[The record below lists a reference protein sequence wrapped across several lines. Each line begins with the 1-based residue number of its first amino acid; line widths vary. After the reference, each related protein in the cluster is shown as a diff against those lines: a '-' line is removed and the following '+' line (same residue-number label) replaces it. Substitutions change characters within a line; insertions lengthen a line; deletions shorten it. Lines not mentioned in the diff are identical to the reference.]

1 MTRNLKRDVATAG
14 ATLDE
19 TMVEPQG
26 DLQVVVMDHGSLSR
40 CRLPKRGVLKIGR
53 AETSDIVLSDPAASR
68 LHALLHIGSAL
79 ELVDAGSHNGTRVGE
94 QRLIAEQRTVVRTG
108 DSIRIGNALLLIQRA
123 PALRQSSISG
133 TRPSLTPSRPLV
145 VAAPA
150 MRAVFELVE
159 RVASSN
165 INVLILGETGVGKE
179 VVAESIHRAS
189 RQRNQGPFV
198 RINCASI
205 GEALFESELFGHQQG
220 AFTGAVRSKVGLMQT
235 ADKGTLFLDE
245 IGEVPLSTQAK
256 LLRVL
261 ETREATPVGGLRPQP
276 LDVRFVCATNRNLSA
291 EVAKGTFREDL
302 FFRLNGV
309 TIPVP
314 PLRER
319 VLEIEPLAQAF
330 LAAIAKE
337 LERPGLQ
344 LSAAAL
350 EQLQR
355 YRWPGNVRELRNA
368 IECAALLA
376 NDSLIEI
383 AHLPPSIRESV
394 RPAAIK
400 PPTSGVATGASLPDP
415 GETLPP
421 GLSDARRRLEYER
434 IVQALEACNGNQT
447 RAAEH
452 LSMPR
457 RTLVAKLSAYGI
469 PRPRKLSSPPNG

>member
-1 MTRNLKRDVATAG
+1 
-14 ATLDE
+14 
-19 TMVEPQG
+19 MVEPQG

-68 LHALLHIGSAL
+68 LHALLHIGSTL

-94 QRLIAEQRTVVRTG
+94 QRLIPEQRTVVRTG

-133 TRPSLTPSRPLV
+133 TQPSFAASRPLV

-330 LAAIAKE
+330 LSAIAKE

-394 RPAAIK
+394 SPVAIK
-400 PPTSGVATGASLPDP
+400 TPNIGLAAGAALADP
-415 GETLPP
+415 AETLPP

>member
-1 MTRNLKRDVATAG
+1 VTAG

-19 TMVEPQG
+19 AMVEPQG

-68 LHALLHIGSAL
+68 LHALLHIGATL

-94 QRLIAEQRTVVRTG
+94 QRLIPEQRTVVRTG

-123 PALRQSSISG
+123 PALRQSSVSG
-133 TRPSLTPSRPLV
+133 TRPSLSASRPLV

-350 EQLQR
+350 AQLQR

-394 RPAAIK
+394 RPPEVKTPSFSVPAA
-400 PPTSGVATGASLPDP
+400 ASVPDVP
-415 GETLPP
+415 ETLPP
-421 GLSDARRRLEYER
+421 ALSDARRRLEYER